1 MNNQALIAVAG
12 SGKTETIVQRYKDQP
27 EGTLF
32 VTFTQNGQEEL
43 KQRLLKENPGA
54 EFEVIGW
61 FKFLADHFLKPF
73 LCDVFPT
80 RVYNGMRLNDPTVK
94 FGRGEGYYFNDSGEI
109 TSDRMALLSRKICDE
124 DDREPIKRLERIFR
138 TIVFDEVQD
147 LAGND
152 LEILQMLLES
162 RIEVFMVGDIR
173 QTVFETTVSDR
184 KNSQYGK
191 LNKLKWFEEMQDLG
205 SLRLEFDLTNRR
217 CHEDIVRL
225 SNALFPPELG
235 FEDAVSGQDET
246 NDGHVGIFRIEES
259 QIPDYCR
266 AISPRGLRYNVTT
279 GKEWND
285 KLSFNNFGDCKG
297 LTFDHV
303 LIFPTAGMRKFLADG
318 TILKSHATVSKFYVA
333 VTRARH
339 SVCFVLPKKW
349 ERGDTAPVQIIR
361 WSNEG
366 TSGAS

>member
-1 MNNQALIAVAG
+1 MKNQALIAVAG
-12 SGKTETIVQRYKDQP
+12 SGKTETIVQRYKGQA

-32 VTFTQNGQEEL
+32 VTFTQNGQDEL
-43 KQRLLKENPGA
+43 KQRLLKENPG
-54 EFEVIGW
+54 EEYEVVGW

-73 LCDVFPT
+73 LYDVFPA
-80 RVYNGMRLNDPTVK
+80 RVYNGMRLNNQTVK
-94 FGRGEGYYFNDSGEI
+94 FKGGEEYYFNQSGEI
-109 TSDRMALLSRKICDE
+109 MSDRMALLSRKVCDANG
-124 DDREPIKRLERIFR
+124 REPISRLERIFR

-162 RIEVFMVGDIR
+162 RLEVFMVGDIR
-173 QTVFETTVSDR
+173 QTVFETTTSDR
-184 KNSQYGK
+184 KNPQYGK
-191 LNKLKWFEEMQDLG
+191 LNKLKWFEEKQSRGL
-205 SLRLEFDLTNRR
+205 LELEFDLTNRR
-217 CHEDIVRL
+217 CNEDIVRL

-246 NDGHVGIFRIEES
+246 NEGHVGIFRIEES

-266 AISPRGLRYNVTT
+266 SIFPRGLRYSVTT
-279 GKEWND
+279 GKKWND

-297 LTFDHV
+297 LSFDHV
-303 LIFPTAGMRKFLADG
+303 LIFPTADMKKFLADG
-318 TILKSHATVSKFYVA
+318 TFLKSHATISKFYVA

-349 ERGDTAPVQIIR
+349 ECGDMAPVPIR
-361 WSNEG
+361 RWPSDS
-366 TSGAS
+366 TSGAI